1 MSPRHGRIDWE
12 PRVILW
18 CVAGTFVLYGATAPL
33 ITRLTGQAMSVAP
46 VWSPQAVYPL
56 WSRAV
61 VLLFGLSGV
70 AIALFVPAAAWALA
84 LAEGRLRAAN
94 LFHRAFLLNL
104 IQATAFVSI
113 WRASAGVVPTRLVFI
128 AWQAFVAT
136 IGLIVMFRGRHSNRV
151 LAVDNSRP
159 LLIGGLMLLVLLPAF
174 LWGKTFVEDGSGD
187 GTEAFEFSRSLATHQ
202 LPNWDLENGY
212 YGFYPA
218 FMLFAYPTQLSFIA
232 IGETEAAQRLPVF
245 FYLLGIYLVLAELVR
260 GRRRRLSRT
269 ESLLLAGAAVFF
281 LVYHAHHSTYELVAD
296 LAEPTGVE
304 TFFTFLSAS
313 ALYALVTRQRI
324 WWGLFALCGTMALSA
339 GLPFALLFLLGR
351 LVARPP
357 RFRWASLRSHVLDA
371 MAFAGPWVGYQLFVS
386 VYSRFHPLGV
396 TKWAL
401 GNLLNQYSLQLN
413 SAVAVVLAVNFAIV
427 VAVVPFLGLGF
438 VAGRDKIVRMI
449 AVPVIA
455 YFVLLVLFGRTNPH
469 YLIPVCLFPAAI
481 LLRALAAPASGR
493 RLRTVGHVAY
503 AATLVG
509 LTILVLPGDRTP
521 HIAFREFGARTLM
534 LYDSYPAVVDAADRL
549 LRRKPELYV
558 QLPNG
563 KPAFPWQ
570 RTIFGVAG
578 ETPSANDRYLE
589 GSFDDVVGPRS
600 ASGPNSL
607 PWGLSL
613 HLWVRYSDKTPV
625 VGRDY
630 DQVLAAAHLAPP
642 EMEGFSRRDLPNGW
656 VLFYRPGRSIFTSL
670 TPADQ

>member
-1 MSPRHGRIDWE
+1 MRARQGCVSRK
-12 PRVILW
+12 PRVIFW
-18 CVAGTFVLYGATAPL
+18 RVAGTFLLYGATAPV
-33 ITRLTGQAMSVAP
+33 IARLTRQAVAVAP
-46 VWSPQAVYPL
+46 VWNPQAVYPL

-70 AIALFVPAAAWALA
+70 AIALFVPAVAWALA
-84 LAEGRLRAAN
+84 LAEGRLRAAA
-94 LFHRAFLLNL
+94 LFPRAFLLNL
-104 IQATAFVSI
+104 IQSTVFISM
-113 WRASAGVVPTRLVFI
+113 WKASAGIVPTRPVFI
-128 AWQAFVAT
+128 AWQALVAT
-136 IGLIVMFRGRHSNRV
+136 IGLVVMFRTRDSNAIRP
-151 LAVDNSRP
+151 VDNWRP
-159 LLIGGLMLLVLLPAF
+159 LLIGGLLLLVLLPAF

-245 FYLLGIYLVLAELVR
+245 FYLVGIYLVLAELVR
-260 GRRRRLSRT
+260 RRRRRLAGT
-269 ESLLLAGAAVFF
+269 EILLLAGAAVFF
-281 LVYHAHHSTYELVAD
+281 VVYHAHHSTYELVTD
-296 LAEPTGVE
+296 LAELTGTD
-304 TFFTFLSAS
+304 TFFTFLATS
-313 ALYALVTRQRI
+313 ALYALVTRQRL
-324 WWGLFALCGTMALSA
+324 WWGLFALCGSMALSA

-351 LVARPP
+351 LAARPP
-357 RFRWASLRSHVLDA
+357 RLTWTSLRSHVFDA
-371 MAFAGPWVGYQLFVS
+371 LAFGAPWAGYHLFVS

-401 GNLLNQYSLQLN
+401 GNMFNQYPLQLN
-413 SAVAVVLAVNFAIV
+413 SAVAVSLALNFAIV

-438 VAGRDKIVRMI
+438 VAGRDKIARMI
-449 AVPVIA
+449 GVPVIG

-469 YLIPVCLFPAAI
+469 YLIPVSLFPAAI
-481 LLRALAAPASGR
+481 LLRALAAPNVGR
-493 RLRTVGHVAY
+493 RRRTVGHVGY
-503 AATLVG
+503 GATLVA
-509 LTILVLPGDRTP
+509 LTILVLPADRTP
-521 HIAFREFGARTLM
+521 HTAFREFGARTLM
-534 LYDSYPAVVDAADRL
+534 LYDSYPGVVDAAGRL
-549 LRRKPELYV
+549 LQRKPELYV

-589 GSFDDVVGPRS
+589 GSFDDVIGPRS
-600 ASGPNSL
+600 ARGADAL

-625 VGRDY
+625 AGRDY

-642 EMEGFSRRDLPNGW
+642 QLRGFSRRDLPDGW
-656 VLFYRPGRSIFTSL
+656 VLFYRPEQSIFAAL
-670 TPADQ
+670 TPTDP